1 VTASIE
7 VLTTVKTRESR
18 FGPAGIEIWRRQGL
32 SVGTQP
38 AWFRR
43 IVDRDFG
50 GSFNA
55 DWFDHFA
62 KNGEQLVVE
71 PYNLSHKDLRD
82 LIAFADKYSLGVSM
96 SAVSHHF
103 PTRTISI
110 ELTPRGER

>member
-1 VTASIE
+1 MSARIE
-7 VLTTVKTRESR
+7 LLTTVKTRESR
-18 FGPAGIEIWRRQGL
+18 FGPGGIEIWRRQGL
-32 SVGTQP
+32 SVGKQP

-71 PYNLSHKDLRD
+71 PYDLSHEDLRD
-82 LIAFADKYSLGVSM
+82 LIAFADKYSLGVSI

-103 PTRTISI
+103 PTRTIAIFFS
-110 ELTPRGER
+110 PREAA